1 MKTEKVMVDLEE
13 RLRADKDGSLLADIK
28 KRLNEIQA
36 RLDGKQKKLHNLQ
49 EFELIQASDQA
60 VQAALL
66 SLQMFEAVK
75 NIQRD

>member
-36 RLDGKQKKLHNLQ
+36 RLDGKQKNCTTCRSSSLFRQVIRRYKLLY
-49 EFELIQASDQA
+49 
-60 VQAALL
+60 
-66 SLQMFEAVK
+66 
-75 NIQRD
+75 